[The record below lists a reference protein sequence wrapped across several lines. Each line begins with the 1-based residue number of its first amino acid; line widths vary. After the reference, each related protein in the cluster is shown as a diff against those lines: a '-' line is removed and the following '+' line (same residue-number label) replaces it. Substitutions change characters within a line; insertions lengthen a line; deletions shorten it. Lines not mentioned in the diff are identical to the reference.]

1 MRNNI
6 FIWVTVVILLFLSMI
21 VALAFGAADVTYN
34 EAWHAVTMT
43 ATSETITMLQEL
55 RIPRVIG
62 AIAVG
67 AALALSGAMMQG
79 VTRNPLADPGLLG
92 VTAGA
97 NAALALTMAFF
108 PSGNYIIITLACFV
122 GAAVGTILVVLVGS
136 LAPSGFSSIRIVLAG
151 AAISAF
157 LYAIADG
164 VSIAFKISKD
174 VSMWTAGGLIGLN
187 WTQLQIAL
195 PFVIICIV
203 LSLFL
208 SNQLSI
214 LRMSEDVAVGLGQ
227 NVVLIKV
234 AIYTLI
240 TILAGTAVALVGNLA
255 FVGLMVP
262 HIARKFIGSDYKKIL
277 PMSVL
282 LGGIFMVLAD
292 LVGRTINAPFETPVA
307 AIVSVLGLPFFLLI
321 VYKGVKA
328 S

>member
-97 NAALALTMAFF
+97 NAALALTMAFV
-108 PSGNYIIITLACFV
+108 PSANYLVITIACFI
-122 GAAVGTILVVLVGS
+122 GASVGTILVVMVSS
-136 LAPSGFSSIRIVLAG
+136 LAPNGFSPIRIVLAG

-164 VSIAFKISKD
+164 VSIAYKLSKD
-174 VSMWTAGGLIGLN
+174 VSMWTAGGLVGVN
-187 WTQLQIAL
+187 WSQLQIAL
-195 PFVIICIV
+195 PIIFVCMV
-203 LSLFL
+203 VSLFL

-214 LRMSEDVAVGLGQ
+214 LRMSEEVAIGLGQ
-227 NVVLIKV
+227 NVMLIKFSM
-234 AIYTLI
+234 YTLI
-240 TILAGTAVALVGNLA
+240 TVLAGTAVALVGNLA
-255 FVGLMVP
+255 FVGLMIP
-262 HIARKFIGSDYKKIL
+262 HIARKIIGSDYKKIL

-282 LGGIFMVLAD
+282 VGGIFMVLAD
-292 LVGRTINAPFETPVA
+292 LVGRTINAPFETPVS
-307 AIVSVLGLPFFLLI
+307 AIVAVLGLPFFLLI
-321 VYKGVKA
+321 VHKGVRA